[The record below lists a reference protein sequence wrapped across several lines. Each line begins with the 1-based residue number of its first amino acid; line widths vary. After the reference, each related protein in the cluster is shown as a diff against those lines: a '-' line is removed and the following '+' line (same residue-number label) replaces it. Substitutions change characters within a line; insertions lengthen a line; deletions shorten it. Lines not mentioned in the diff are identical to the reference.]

1 MSTNVQKSWLL
12 GGGYDWRAFASAN
25 LAVDKSAGISLV
37 KTREI
42 TPTPP
47 TKTILSPRY
56 SFGRLGYDIDRGKRE
71 IRAYT
76 PDGKLRHRWGPRDSA
91 GNYVPARDAAA
102 WDPVDMVG
110 DANCVF
116 ILERN
121 YQTVLKHLF
130 GRESLALLFSSG
142 NVNSH
147 WSRITLDES
156 GCLLLFDDAQPNIAS
171 RYSRTGSSLGNVKA
185 PWPAEPPRASMQAQ
199 PTQEPP
205 PGEAPF
211 YSMEGYW
218 MSQPLDSGIFN
229 CPWHRIEMTL
239 PQLPAGTQIDVQ
251 VFAYKN
257 PELAPLNFRD
267 PRWTTSYSVVAPIQ
281 PPPDPGAPKPRV
293 DEFLIQAAPGQFLS
307 LLIKVHGD
315 GFATPI
321 IQKLR
326 VHYPRESYLQYLPPL
341 YSANEPMRAFLD
353 SSLSVFQTEWD
364 GFDQRVD
371 ESTALFDPAAVPEG
385 VPMNYLAGW
394 LGLALEGTWTGEQNR
409 LLLEAAPQVHPQRGT
424 AVALREYIAVYLANF
439 AGVSSDVLSQ
449 TSFPAFLEGFRERQ
463 YLMLSQTSSRLGH
476 AQPLWSDSVVKRLQ
490 LGGLAE
496 EGQVG
501 LISTGDPEH
510 DFFQQFAHR
519 FRVYVPAAWVRTSDQ
534 ESLLR
539 RALEAEL
546 PAHVRYD
553 LCLVEAGFR
562 VGIQSTVGLDTIVGG
577 SPPWRLPSEPDLSA
591 PSLPPPNRLGYG
603 TVLSNILGA
612 GPAIL
617 DSKARVDGWI
627 LD

>member
-37 KTREI
+37 QTREI
-42 TPTPP
+42 PPTPP
-47 TKTILSPRY
+47 TKTILSHRY
-56 SFGRLGYDIDRGKRE
+56 SFGRLCYDIDRGKRE

-171 RYSRTGSSLGNVKA
+171 RYSRTGSSLGNGKA

-257 PELAPLNFRD
+257 LELAPLNFRD

-281 PPPDPGAPKPRV
+281 PTPDPGTPNPRV
-293 DEFLIQAAPGQFLS
+293 PGFFPFRIPNGVGRIRSTSGRIHCSVRSGGGSRRCPDELFGRLAGFGAGRHLDRRAEPSSSGSGSPSPSATRHSRGSARIHRSVPRKFCRCLLRCALTNFLPRVSGRLPRAPVPDAF
-307 LLIKVHGD
+307 
-315 GFATPI
+315 
-321 IQKLR
+321 
-326 VHYPRESYLQYLPPL
+326 
-341 YSANEPMRAFLD
+341 ANE
-353 SSLSVFQTEWD
+353 
-364 GFDQRVD
+364 
-371 ESTALFDPAAVPEG
+371 
-385 VPMNYLAGW
+385 
-394 LGLALEGTWTGEQNR
+394 
-409 LLLEAAPQVHPQRGT
+409 
-424 AVALREYIAVYLANF
+424 
-439 AGVSSDVLSQ
+439 
-449 TSFPAFLEGFRERQ
+449 
-463 YLMLSQTSSRLGH
+463 
-476 AQPLWSDSVVKRLQ
+476 
-490 LGGLAE
+490 
-496 EGQVG
+496 
-501 LISTGDPEH
+501 
-510 DFFQQFAHR
+510 QQA
-519 FRVYVPAAWVRTSDQ
+519 
-534 ESLLR
+534 
-539 RALEAEL
+539 
-546 PAHVRYD
+546 
-553 LCLVEAGFR
+553 C
-562 VGIQSTVGLDTIVGG
+562 
-577 SPPWRLPSEPDLSA
+577 
-591 PSLPPPNRLGYG
+591 
-603 TVLSNILGA
+603 
-612 GPAIL
+612 
-617 DSKARVDGWI
+617 
-627 LD
+627 